1 MQNNYIEQVSIFIPT
16 HNRHSLLEK
25 NLAWLSKSGYCIYI
39 ADSSSSS
46 FEATV
51 KKYQLEGSSRIYY
64 YHFPNANYYEKIS
77 YVLSLVATRYIVMC
91 PDDDYIIWKNIPF
104 FVEAA
109 IDQKLKTVVG
119 TELSYSYSKTEFL
132 VNESCAYRKHAI
144 IHQENFLKH
153 LRAGMNPIV
162 CTYYQFHETSAIQ
175 HLWSHITSNKYL
187 LPGNKLVEVL
197 FRSGCFINGP
207 VGYVN
212 KILRVLS
219 DTPSLRSYDQSP
231 SVQEYTLNF
240 WDEVNLLKQ
249 KEQLSSYLTIISDY
263 IESCQSINSS
273 DALKIAKNI
282 ILEPMLRRMHSRHEI
297 LWHQRYSL
305 SFDYSSTQDKL
316 IRTEDS
322 IIYKFS
328 MINSKYR
335 LPEVFQ
341 NLSSYVLRDSNEW
354 NLFTELLNFL
364 NTPTPD

>member
-1 MQNNYIEQVSIFIPT
+1 MQNNYVEQVSIFIPT

-46 FEATV
+46 FKSTV
-51 KKYQLEGSSRIYY
+51 KKYKLEASSKIYY
-64 YHFPNANYYEKIS
+64 YHFPEANYYEKIS
-77 YVLSLVATRYIVMC
+77 WVLSLVPTPYIVMC
-91 PDDDYIIWKNIPF
+91 PDDDFIIWKNIPF
-104 FVEAA
+104 FVDAA
-109 IDQKLKTVVG
+109 IEQKFKTVVG
-119 TELSYSYSKTEFL
+119 TELSYSYSKSEFL

-144 IHQENFLKH
+144 RHQENFLKH

-175 HLWSHITSNKYL
+175 HLWSHITSNKHL

-249 KEQLSSYLTIISDY
+249 SDQLNSYLTLISHY
-263 IESCQSINSS
+263 IECCQPINST
-273 DALKIAKNI
+273 DALKIAKDI
-282 ILEPMLRRMHSRHEI
+282 VLEPMFRRMHSKHEI
-297 LWHQRYSL
+297 LWHQRYSI
-305 SFDYSSTQDKL
+305 SFDYASPQDKL

-322 IIYKFS
+322 IKYKFG
-328 MINSKYR
+328 MINLNHR
-335 LPEVFQ
+335 LPEIFH
-341 NLSSYVLRDSNEW
+341 NLSSYVLRDPNEW
-354 NLFTELLNFL
+354 NLFSELLQFL
-364 NTPTPD
+364 NTHS